1 MKQNDPRKTPL
12 PSVGRA
18 VLRGI
23 LLVFCLILFVNQVKS
38 AGVPRIQY
46 DPIIRRIAFK
56 YDVDPELVHSII
68 RAESNY
74 NSQAVSPKGAIG
86 LMQLMPD
93 TAKQL
98 GVSDPYDPIE
108 NIEAGVKLLKDL
120 MDTYGQKE
128 ELVLA
133 AYNAGTEA
141 VKKHKGI
148 PPFPETIQYI
158 KRVKAYWDPVKSG
171 RRNTK
176 IYSFI
181 NKSGRRVITN
191 DHNYYLMNKK

>member
-1 MKQNDPRKTPL
+1 MRPQYARQAYQT
-12 PSVGRA
+12 SVFRII
-18 VLRGI
+18 LKGI
-23 LLVFCLILFVNQVKS
+23 FFIFCLSLLFQQVWS
-38 AGVPRIQY
+38 AGAPRSQF
-46 DPIIRRIAFK
+46 DSIIRQIARK

-74 NSQAVSPKGAIG
+74 DSQAVSPKGAVG
-86 LMQLMPD
+86 LMQLMPE

-98 GVSDPYDPIE
+98 GVSDPYDPLE
-108 NIEAGVKLLKDL
+108 NIEGGVKHLKDL
-120 MDTYGQKE
+120 MDTYNQKE

-158 KRVKAYWDPVKSG
+158 KRVKSYWTPDKSTG
-171 RRNTK
+171 TKTK
-176 IYSFI
+176 IYSFVD
-181 NKSGRRVITN
+181 KSGRRVISN
-191 DHNYYLMNKK
+191 DRNYYLMNKK